1 MKLSLCA
8 DIAELFPEARGY
20 RSTDLPVRPE
30 AQKKAR
36 GYLRQTTFREFTLM
50 DFRSRAAWQGSTEE
64 GGGTRSS
71 KTNMCRRPLLGGPVH
86 KLGANS
92 VGRRRLKVGSQPV
105 GAKATAFKLIQVS
118 IVCLYAVYL
127 LSTTCCLYAVYTL
140 SMPLDSKVLSICC

>member
-1 MKLSLCA
+1 
-8 DIAELFPEARGY
+8 
-20 RSTDLPVRPE
+20 
-30 AQKKAR
+30 
-36 GYLRQTTFREFTLM
+36 
-50 DFRSRAAWQGSTEE
+50 
-64 GGGTRSS
+64 
-71 KTNMCRRPLLGGPVH
+71 MCRRPLLGGPVH

-118 IVCLYAVYL
+118 IVCLYAVYM

>member
-1 MKLSLCA
+1 M
-8 DIAELFPEARGY
+8 ARD
-20 RSTDLPVRPE
+20 TDLGLDADPHASPRRTAEDAP
-30 AQKKAR
+30 K
-36 GYLRQTTFREFTLM
+36 
-50 DFRSRAAWQGSTEE
+50 
-64 GGGTRSS
+64 
-71 KTNMCRRPLLGGPVH
+71 NMCRRPLLGGPVH

-118 IVCLYAVYL
+118 IVCLYAVYM